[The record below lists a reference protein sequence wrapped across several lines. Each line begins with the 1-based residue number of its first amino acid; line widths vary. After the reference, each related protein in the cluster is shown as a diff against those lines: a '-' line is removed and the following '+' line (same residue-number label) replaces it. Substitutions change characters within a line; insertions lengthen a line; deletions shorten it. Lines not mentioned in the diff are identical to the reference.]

1 MPPEPEPCVKYV
13 NGVQAII
20 SSDDVQDKKIVA
32 EKEGMPLDCMWNIT
46 VTEGWKVISSI
57 SSIYVNAISLI
68 SFHEF
73 PSVDNISIIL

>member
-32 EKEGMPLDCMWNIT
+32 EKEGIPLDCMWNIT

-57 SSIYVNAISLI
+57 YVNTISLI
-68 SFHEF
+68 FHEF
-73 PSVDNISIIL
+73 PSVDNASIIL